1 MRVLLINP
9 PYPISETPSPPLSLA
24 VLAAALEQA
33 GIEAAVCDYVVHPY
47 RPVDLEAAIHRFDPQ
62 IAGITCV
69 TMTFL
74 DAAKIVRD
82 LKQMAPDVLTV
93 MGGPHVSFA
102 AEKTLRALPALDCV
116 AKGEGENTLVDLA
129 RAVAAGADFS
139 HVSGLVWRRDDRIAD
154 NGFPRHRVDLRA
166 MAPPARRHL
175 DLGRYRA
182 LGLPV
187 SMITSRGC
195 PHACIFCVGRKMV
208 GPRVRYRDPAGIVEE
223 MGELSR
229 YGFHQINLADD
240 LFTADSGHCTRVCR
254 QISKKGLCLSWTS
267 FARVDTV
274 TPDLAAE
281 LAAAGCHTLSFGV
294 ESADPEILKT
304 ARKGITPSQAVEAIG
319 CCVEAGITPQVSF
332 ILGLPG
338 ETPETLKKTA
348 AFADRLQQM
357 GATFGFHLL
366 APFPGTEV
374 AERAADYGIKIL
386 TDDWRMYHAN
396 RAVTETKAVP
406 ASMLDRIVIGWEKK
420 FDQYLQELDT
430 LRRSGRGPAETVW
443 PLTRLE
449 HTVVIHDL
457 MMHRSIEENGAW
469 ENGCGQV
476 ASDSALEKLAGRI
489 AAPPSASYDAA
500 QIARTLR
507 YCLSEGFL
515 QMSQDDGTVRWAWV
529 DTVAPEVQD
538 CETAFKAGTDG

>member
-9 PYPISETPSPPLSLA
+9 SYPISETPSPPLSLA

-33 GIEAAVCDYVVHPY
+33 GIEAAICDYVVHPY
-47 RPVDLEAAIHRFDPQ
+47 RPGDLEEAIHRFDPQ

-74 DAAKIVRD
+74 QAASIVRD
-82 LKQMAPDVLTV
+82 LKRMAPDVLTV

-102 AEKTLRALPALDCV
+102 AKKTLRGLPALDCI
-116 AKGEGENTLVDLA
+116 AKGEGEKTLVDLV

-139 HVSGLVWRRDDRIAD
+139 HVSGLVWKRDNAIID
-154 NGFPRHRVDLRA
+154 NGFPRHRIDLRA
-166 MAPPARRHL
+166 MAPPSRRLL

-208 GPRVRYRDPAGIVEE
+208 GPRVRYRDPAGVVEE
-223 MGELSR
+223 MAELSR

-240 LFTADSGHCTRVCR
+240 LFTAKSGHCLEVCR
-254 QISKKGLCLSWTS
+254 QIRKRRLSLSWTS

-274 TPDLAAE
+274 TPELTAE
-281 LAAAGCHTLSFGV
+281 LASAGCHTLSFGA
-294 ESADPEILKT
+294 ESADLGILKT
-304 ARKGITPSQAVEAIG
+304 ARKGITPSQAVKAVG
-319 CCVEAGITPQVSF
+319 CCVDAGITPQISF

-338 ETPETLKKTA
+338 ETPETLKKTV

-366 APFPGTEV
+366 APFPGTKV
-374 AERAADYGIKIL
+374 AERAEAFGIRIL
-386 TDDWRMYHAN
+386 TDDWGMYHAN
-396 RAVTETKAVP
+396 RAVAETETVSAD
-406 ASMLDRIVIGWEKK
+406 MLNDIVVGWEKK
-420 FDQYLQELDT
+420 FDLYLGELDR
-430 LRRSGRGPAETVW
+430 LRQSGQTPEEATW

-457 MMHRSIEENGAW
+457 MMHRIIEEKGAW
-469 ENGCGQV
+469 KNGCGPLTPE
-476 ASDSALEKLAGRI
+476 SALAMLADRI
-489 AAPPSASYDAA
+489 AAPAAARYDGT
-500 QIARTLR
+500 QIARTLH
-507 YCLSEGFL
+507 YCFSEGFL
-515 QMSQDDGTVRWAWV
+515 KMTQNDGTVRWGWV
-529 DTVAPEVQD
+529 DTL
-538 CETAFKAGTDG
+538 

>member
-9 PYPISETPSPPLSLA
+9 SYPISETPSPPLSLA

-47 RPVDLEAAIHRFDPQ
+47 RQKDLEAAIHRFDPQ

-74 DAAKIVRD
+74 DAAEIVRD

-102 AEKTLRALPALDCV
+102 AEKTLRDLPALDFV
-116 AKGEGENTLVDLA
+116 AKGEGEKTLVALA

-139 HVSGLVWRRDDRIAD
+139 QVSGLVWRRDDRIVD
-154 NGFPRHRVDLRA
+154 NGFPRHRVDLRT
-166 MAPPARRHL
+166 MAPPSRRHL

-195 PHACIFCVGRKMV
+195 PHTCIFCVGRKMV
-208 GPRVRYRDPAGIVEE
+208 GPRVRYRDPVMVVQE
-223 MGELSR
+223 MADLSR

-240 LFTADSGHCTRVCR
+240 LFTADSGHCIEVCR
-254 QISKKGLCLSWTS
+254 QIRKKRLRLSWTS

-274 TPDLAAE
+274 TPDLAEE
-281 LAAAGCHTLSFGV
+281 LASAGCHTLSFGV
-294 ESADPEILKT
+294 ESADPGILKT

-319 CCVEAGITPQVSF
+319 CCVDAGITPQVSF

-338 ETPETLKKTA
+338 ETPETLKKTV

-366 APFPGTEV
+366 VPFPGTEV
-374 AERAADYGIKIL
+374 AERAAAYGIKIL

-396 RAVTETKAVP
+396 RAVTETEVVP
-406 ASMLDRIVIGWEKK
+406 ARMLDRIVVQWEKK

-430 LRRSGRGPAETVW
+430 LRQSGRGAAKTVW

-457 MMHRSIEENGAW
+457 MMRRSIEENGVW

-476 ASDSALEKLAGRI
+476 TSDSALKMLAGRI
-489 AAPPSASYDAA
+489 AAPAAARYDGT
-500 QIARTLR
+500 QIAKTLR
-507 YCLSEGFL
+507 YCFSEGCL
-515 QMSQDDGTVRWAWV
+515 KMTQNDGTVRWAWV
-529 DTVAPEVQD
+529 DTVGP
-538 CETAFKAGTDG
+538 